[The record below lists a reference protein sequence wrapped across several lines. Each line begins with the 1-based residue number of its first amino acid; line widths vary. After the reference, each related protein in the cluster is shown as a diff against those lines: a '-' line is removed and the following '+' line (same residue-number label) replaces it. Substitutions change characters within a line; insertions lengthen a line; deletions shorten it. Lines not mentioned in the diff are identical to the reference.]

1 MVSLAPCASV
11 IVASNK
17 LCKPKE
23 RPSRATR
30 HQPSV
35 QLSKRK
41 YAVQENAVEPVAVG
55 TATDVPVRTLK
66 GFEVRV
72 TQNTLNFNVGR

>member
-1 MVSLAPCASV
+1 LF
-11 IVASNK
+11 
-17 LCKPKE
+17 KPKE
-23 RPSRATR
+23 RPPRATR

-55 TATDVPVRTLK
+55 TAADVPVRTLK
-66 GFEVRV
+66 GFKVRAM
-72 TQNTLNFNVGR
+72 QKTLNFDIGR

>member
-1 MVSLAPCASV
+1 MH
-11 IVASNK
+11 VASYK

-41 YAVQENAVEPVAVG
+41 YAVQENTVEPVAIG
-55 TATDVPVRTLK
+55 AATDVSVRTSK
-66 GFEVRV
+66 YER
-72 TQNTLNFNVGR
+72 RRIP

>member
-1 MVSLAPCASV
+1 MVSLTPCASI

-23 RPSRATR
+23 RPPRATR

-35 QLSKRK
+35 QLGKRK
-41 YAVQENAVEPVAVG
+41 YAVQENTVESVAIG
-55 TATDVPVRTLK
+55 AAADVPVRTLK
-66 GFEVRV
+66 GFKVRA
-72 TQNTLNFNVGR
+72 TQNTLNFNIG